1 MDDGD
6 FAFQPGNPPL
16 TYPRYSPVFHRLR
29 LPAAASATRL
39 RRPIHSMRKPQP
51 DLIAFSLLLLSCAL
65 IAWTGTA
72 GPVFAESFWTGLED
86 WQTSIA
92 AVIALLAAYLAARP
106 VYRQLAEQRRQSA
119 AAAVSMIVKAAVSLE
134 EERDIIRKAVDDLRI
149 DRLLWEYDELSW
161 HDIYSS
167 WPEDA
172 FGLMTVCDTALRSVR
187 LYAERNPDASATQRC
202 RVEAI
207 AALEQLRAGL
217 TDLVTI
223 MRQQTSG
230 LSYEEG
236 EEDIPV
242 KEHQT
247 RRQEVNVK
255 DERWRI
261 AAHGLDIALSMEIAN
276 VWRRIRQLESIAI
289 GAFE

>member
-1 MDDGD
+1 
-6 FAFQPGNPPL
+6 
-16 TYPRYSPVFHRLR
+16 
-29 LPAAASATRL
+29 
-39 RRPIHSMRKPQP
+39 MRKPKP
-51 DLIAFSLLLLSCAL
+51 DLIAFSLLLFSCAL
-65 IAWTGTA
+65 IAWTGVA
-72 GPVFAESFWTGLED
+72 GPIFSDDLWKGLD
-86 WQTSIA
+86 NWQTLIA
-92 AVIALLAAYLAARP
+92 ALLALAAAYFAARP

-134 EERDIIRKAVDDLRI
+134 EERGIVRKAVDDLRI
-149 DRLLWEYDELSW
+149 DRLLWNYDELSW

-187 LYAERNPDASATQRC
+187 LYAERNPDASAAQSC

-207 AALEQLRAGL
+207 ATLEQLRTGL

-242 KEHQT
+242 EEHQT
-247 RRQEVNVK
+247 RRQQVNLK
-255 DERWRI
+255 DERWRV
-261 AAHGLDIALSMEIAN
+261 AADKLDIALSMEIAN
-276 VWRRIRQLESIAI
+276 VWRRIRQLEGIAI